1 MNRLTIILSL
11 ASLAAFSAFSA
22 RAAEPVSGP
31 TVEQALQAFK
41 TQDSLKVELVVSE
54 PLTAS
59 PCAMAFDERGRLYVA
74 ENRGYPRG
82 PAEGEPPMGVIALLE
97 DLDHDGRM
105 DKRTVFADGLS
116 FPNGVLPWKD
126 GLIATCSP
134 DLLFLRDTDGD
145 GRADERTVLLT
156 GFDTQKSTQLRV
168 NGPTVGPDGFIWLA
182 SGLSGGRVSNPAHPE
197 FEPLELKG
205 DLRYD
210 PRTGRFDAVAGRSQ
224 YGHSIDFFGR
234 RFICMNRVQVQH
246 VVMPLN
252 ALRHN
257 PNFAFSDTVQNCP
270 EPAQNYLLRGGAGAA
285 RIFPISQNITTA
297 DSHAGTFSAACGV
310 YVWQGGNLT
319 PEFFGSVFS
328 CDPTG
333 NLIHVDRLESRGA
346 SFAAVPLLNGTEFL
360 ASRDD
365 WFRPV
370 FLTSGPDGALYVCDM
385 TRKVIEHPDYLP
397 EEVRKHTD
405 FESGRGLGRIW
416 RVVRKKGASAP
427 AVIPAQQ
434 TTEQWIARLGSMNA
448 WERQTAFRKLVE
460 QQPVSFAEPLTS
472 AFERGL
478 RPDTVVSLM
487 RLAKYTDSLREPLLL
502 RALRHR
508 DPEVREVALAMLPA
522 TVDAELRI
530 AVHSLAKDIDP
541 KVRFHCALALG
552 GLGAGAEDALV
563 EIARRD
569 GGDKWT
575 RAAVLGSAGG
585 REAKL
590 LEMLLESKS
599 TVPQAFIASL
609 SKLIAKTT
617 EASKRA
623 VVLHALLERAAAS
636 EPVCLAVAAG
646 FSDALPAIV
655 PGSLLAKTVE
665 AAKQAARQPGSV
677 RLLAIELLGG
687 TNFEAAGEGLLALLS
702 ETDAE
707 TQAAS
712 VTALARFGDRQTA
725 DALLE
730 PKRWNALAPAL
741 RDSVL
746 NALVSRPA
754 LAEVLL
760 DHIEAKTIFA
770 SSVDSRR
777 RQVLLASRDSRLK
790 ERATK
795 LFSQAASGDRMKAFD
810 SAKDVLALAPH
821 PDEGREVFR
830 RACASCHRMDR
841 EGYAVGPDLFDI
853 RRQTKENIL
862 LHIVVPEFEIAPGFI
877 SYLVEAQDGRTL
889 LGVMS
894 SETPESITLRQP
906 GGQEDT
912 ILRGQIKSLQ
922 ASPLSLMP
930 QGFESAL
937 KRQELA
943 DLLAYLRGEG

>member
-1 MNRLTIILSL
+1 MSPLSILP
-11 ASLAAFSAFSA
+11 A
-22 RAAEPVSGP
+22 RAAELAPGP
-31 TVEQALQAFK
+31 TVEQALAAFQI
-41 TQDSLKVELVVSE
+41 QDALKVELVASE

-59 PCAMAFDERGRLYVA
+59 PCAMAFDERARMFVA

-82 PAEGEPPMGVIALLE
+82 PLEGEPPMGMIAMLE
-97 DLDHDGRM
+97 DTDHDGRM

-126 GLIATCSP
+126 GLIVTCSP
-134 DLLFLRDTDGD
+134 DLLFLRDTNGD
-145 GRADERTVLLT
+145 GRADEKTVLLT

-168 NGPTVGPDGFIWLA
+168 NGPTVGPDGCIWLA

-197 FEPLELKG
+197 FEALELKG
-205 DLRYD
+205 DLRFD
-210 PRTGRFDAVAGRSQ
+210 PRTGRFEAIAGRSQ
-224 YGHSIDFFGR
+224 YGHSIDAFGR
-234 RFICMNRVQVQH
+234 RFICMNRIQVQH

-257 PNFAFSDTVQNCP
+257 VNFAFSDTVQNCP
-270 EPAQNYLLRGGAGAA
+270 QPAQNHLLRGGAGAA
-285 RIFPISQNITTA
+285 RIFPISQNLTTA
-297 DSHAGTFSAACGV
+297 DSHAGTFSAACAV
-310 YVWQGGNLT
+310 SVWQGGNLT
-319 PEFFGSVFS
+319 PEFVGAVFS

-333 NLIHVDRLESRGA
+333 NLVHVDRLETQGA
-346 SFAAVPLLNGTEFL
+346 SYAAVPLLNGTEFL
-360 ASRDD
+360 ASRED

-370 FLTSGPDGALYVCDM
+370 FLGSGPDGALYICDM

-405 FESGRGLGRIW
+405 FESGRSLGRIW
-416 RVVRKKGASAP
+416 RVIRKKGASAP
-427 AVIPAQQ
+427 VSIPPQQ

-460 QQPVSFAEPLTS
+460 QETFSVAAPLAAS
-472 AFERGL
+472 FERGL
-478 RPDTVVSLM
+478 RADTVVSLM
-487 RLAKYTDSLREPLLL
+487 RLAKYTNSLEETLLL

-508 DPEVREVALAMLPA
+508 DPEVREVALGMLPSA
-522 TVDAELRI
+522 LNPELKS
-530 AVHSLAKDIDP
+530 VVQSLAKDIDP

-552 GLGAGAEDALV
+552 GLGAGIEEPLA

-569 GGDKWT
+569 GADKWT

-585 REAKL
+585 LEAKL
-590 LEMLLESKS
+590 LELLLKSKS
-599 TVPQAFIASL
+599 AVPQTFISNL

-617 EASKRA
+617 EAPKRA
-623 VVLHALLERAAAS
+623 AVLNVLLEHAS
-636 EPVCLAVAAG
+636 TSETVRLAIASG
-646 FSDALPAIV
+646 FSESLPAV
-655 PGSLLAKTVE
+655 TPDSVLAKTIE
-665 AAKQAARQPGSV
+665 AAKQSARQPGPV
-677 RLLAIELLGG
+677 RTLAIDLLGG
-687 TNFEAAGEGLLALLS
+687 TNFETAGETLLALLS
-702 ETDAE
+702 EPDAE
-707 TQAAS
+707 IQAAG
-712 VTALARFGDRQTA
+712 VTALSRFGDKATA
-725 DALLE
+725 TALLE
-730 PKRWNALAPAL
+730 AKRWNVLAPAL

-746 NALVSRPA
+746 NALISRPA
-754 LAEVLL
+754 LADALL
-760 DHIEAKTIFA
+760 DHIEAKTVSA
-770 SSVDSRR
+770 SSIDSRR
-777 RQVLLASRDSRLK
+777 RQVLLASRDARLK

-795 LFSQAASGDRMKAFD
+795 LFAQAASVDRMKAFE
-810 SAKDVLALAPH
+810 SAKEALALAPH
-821 PDEGREVFR
+821 PVDGREVFR

-853 RRQTKENIL
+853 RRQPKENIL
-862 LHIVVPEFEIAPGFI
+862 LHIVVPEFEIAPGFM

-912 ILRGQIKSLQ
+912 ILRAQIKSLQ

-937 KRQELA
+937 KKQELA